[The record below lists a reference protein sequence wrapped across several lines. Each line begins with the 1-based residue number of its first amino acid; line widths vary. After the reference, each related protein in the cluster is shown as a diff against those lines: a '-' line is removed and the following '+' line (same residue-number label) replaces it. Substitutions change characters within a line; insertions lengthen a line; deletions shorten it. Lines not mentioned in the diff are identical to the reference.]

1 VSGSTLIRLTLV
13 GALVGIPAALVALA
27 FFTAVHYLEAWL
39 WTDLPAMLG
48 AEEPPAYLLIGLPVI
63 GALIVAA
70 ARLLLPG
77 DGGHSPMDGISTK
90 PTPVRYAPSVALAAL
105 GTLPFGLVLGPE
117 APVIALGSATALA
130 LITVI
135 RVPEQAKAVLAS
147 SGSFAGISTLFG
159 GPIVAG
165 VMLLEAGVGMG
176 AGLIPVLLPGFAAAA
191 VGYLIFIG
199 VGPYTGAPAPGL
211 TVPDLEPY
219 VGTTVVDLGVAVVVG
234 IAAALALRVV
244 NLGAERLAD
253 FGKDRFSSRGG
264 LVAFLLVGGLA
275 VGLLAFGA
283 GQLGADPE
291 DVLFSGQASIPALV
305 AEPSV
310 TLLVVLIVAKA
321 LGYIVSLATGFRGGP
336 IFPALFIGVGMAA
349 FAVQWLGTSPT
360 LAIAIGAAAGM
371 AAQTRLILSSMIFGA
386 LLVGSASRDV
396 IPAVVLAA
404 VAAYLTATV
413 LRPPAETAAGSATG
427 TPMTEAAAG

>member
-1 VSGSTLIRLTLV
+1 MSGLALVRLTLV

-39 WTDLPAMLG
+39 WTDLPAALG
-48 AEEPPAYLLIGLPVI
+48 MTEPPWYLVIGLPVV
-63 GALIVAA
+63 GALVVAA

-77 DGGHSPMDGISTK
+77 DGGHSPLDGINTK
-90 PTPVRYAPSVALAAL
+90 PTPIRYAPGVALAAL

-130 LITVI
+130 LIAIV
-135 RVPEQAKAVLAS
+135 RVPERAQGVLAS
-147 SGSFAGISTLFG
+147 SGSFAAISTLFG

-165 VMLLEAGVGMG
+165 VMLLEAGIGMG
-176 AGLIPVLLPGFAAAA
+176 AGLIPILLPGFAAAA

-199 VGPYTGAPAPGL
+199 IGPITGAPAPGL

-219 VGTTVVDLGVAVVVG
+219 VGTSLVDLGIAVVVG
-234 IAAALALRVV
+234 VAAALAIQVV
-244 NLGAERLAD
+244 NFGAQRLAA
-253 FGKDRFSSRGG
+253 FGKDRFSGRGGTVAFLVMGGLGVG
-264 LVAFLLVGGLA
+264 LVAY
-275 VGLLAFGA
+275 GA
-283 GQLGADPE
+283 GVAGADPQ

-310 TLLVVLIVAKA
+310 TLLAVLVLAKG
-321 LGYIVSLATGFRGGP
+321 LGYALSLGTGFRGGP
-336 IFPALFIGVGMAA
+336 IFPAIFIGVGVTA
-349 FAVQWLGTSPT
+349 FAVEMLGTSPT

-371 AAQTRLILSSMIFGA
+371 AAQTRLVLSSMIFA
-386 LLVGSASRDV
+386 AILVGRDNADV

-404 VAAYLTATV
+404 VTAYLTVAM
-413 LRPPAETAAGSATG
+413 LRPADEAEAGSGAAPAETDS
-427 TPMTEAAAG
+427 